1 MKGRDIADLLPV
13 FLVMLFFFTAWA
25 LFHIWTR
32 HMATE
37 LGYAITAEQTEQENL
52 LSENKSL
59 KLEISTLKSSRR
71 LEEIAKSK
79 LGMNSP
85 SPEQVVYL
93 WLDE

>member
-1 MKGRDIADLLPV
+1 MKNGA
-13 FLVMLFFFTAWA
+13 FLELIPSFIIILSFFTAWA

-37 LGYAITAEQTEQENL
+37 LGYTISAEQTLKEEL
-52 LSENKSL
+52 LGDNKSL

-71 LEEIAKSK
+71 LESIAKNK
-79 LGMNSP
+79 LGMSTP
-85 SPEQVVYL
+85 RPEQVVYI

>member
-1 MKGRDIADLLPV
+1 
-13 FLVMLFFFTAWA
+13 FLELIPSFIIILSFFTAWA

-37 LGYAITAEQTEQENL
+37 LGYTISAEQTLKEEL
-52 LSENKSL
+52 LGDNKSL

-71 LEEIAKSK
+71 LESIAKNK
-79 LGMNSP
+79 LGMSTP
-85 SPEQVVYL
+85 RPEQVVYI

>member
-1 MKGRDIADLLPV
+1 MKNRV
-13 FLVMLFFFTAWA
+13 FLELIPSFIIILSFFTAWA

-37 LGYAITAEQTEQENL
+37 LGYTISAEQTLKEEL
-52 LSENKSL
+52 LGDNKSL

-71 LEEIAKSK
+71 LESIAKNK
-79 LGMNSP
+79 LGMSTP
-85 SPEQVVYL
+85 RPEQVVYI

>member
-1 MKGRDIADLLPV
+1 
-13 FLVMLFFFTAWA
+13 FLELIPSFIIILSFFTAWA

-37 LGYAITAEQTEQENL
+37 LGYTISAEQTLKEEL
-52 LSENKSL
+52 LGDNKSL

-71 LEEIAKSK
+71 LESIAKNK
-79 LGMNSP
+79 LGMSTP
-85 SPEQVVYL
+85 RPEQVVYV

>member
-1 MKGRDIADLLPV
+1 MKNRV
-13 FLVMLFFFTAWA
+13 FLELIPSFIIILSFFTAWA

-37 LGYAITAEQTEQENL
+37 LGYTISAEQTLKEEL
-52 LSENKSL
+52 LGDNKSL

-71 LEEIAKSK
+71 LESIAKNK
-79 LGMNSP
+79 LGMSTP
-85 SPEQVVYL
+85 RPEQVVYV

>member
-1 MKGRDIADLLPV
+1 MKNGA
-13 FLVMLFFFTAWA
+13 FLELIPSFIIILSFFTAWA

-37 LGYAITAEQTEQENL
+37 LGYTISAEQTLKEEL
-52 LSENKSL
+52 LGDNKSL

-71 LEEIAKSK
+71 LESIAKNK
-79 LGMNSP
+79 LGMSTP
-85 SPEQVVYL
+85 RPEQVVYV